1 MDKVFRVI
9 KGIFL
14 RIRFMISKRVRID
27 RKCTVQG
34 PGSVSFVCK
43 EKGTICLKEHV
54 QIRAP
59 FYSYVYMNG
68 EVSIGK
74 NCFFNRNCSITSLK
88 RIMIGDHCLFGN
100 NVVIVDHNHIFDNND
115 EDNSYKEIIIG
126 NNVWVGAN
134 VTILKGV
141 KIGDGAIIASG
152 SVVNKDIEPYTI
164 NGGVPCRFIRKRET
178 TNEII

>member
-1 MDKVFRVI
+1 MLI
-9 KGIFL
+9 GTCANQIPFL
-14 RIRFMISKRVRID
+14 FLCIYAWRSINW
-27 RKCTVQG
+27 
-34 PGSVSFVCK
+34 
-43 EKGTICLKEHV
+43 E
-54 QIRAP
+54 
-59 FYSYVYMNG
+59 
-68 EVSIGK
+68 EV
-74 NCFFNRNCSITSLK
+74 FFNRNCSITSLK
-88 RIMIGDHCLFGN
+88 RIKIGDHCLFGN